1 MSTPASGHLARLPLP
16 APLLALLLLALL
28 LGGCVQDEA
37 VVSVGP
43 VSFTESE
50 LLGLGEA
57 QRYHLGL
64 LAAVG
69 LAVASGDEAVMGG
82 PVLEYRRAG
91 RLAERLREE
100 VILEAAGVTE
110 EELEARYL
118 TDPDHELVVR
128 HLVVLSER
136 WRPEEERSRARGRAA
151 AALARVEGGEPFEAV
166 VGEVSEE
173 PGAARREGLLQPGRE
188 GTWVREFWEAA
199 SALEEGER
207 SPVVETEY
215 GFHVLR
221 LEERRL
227 LPFEEARDRVVGEV
241 ARLLG
246 GGAAWEA
253 WLEERRAGVVL
264 DPDAIAAFDPADPTE
279 GVALAIVAGGCAG
292 HRSGR
297 TAPPGPPGTGVRGL
311 PPGGIRDPG
320 GADPGAGPPHP
331 PGTGSPGPIP
341 PPPPHHRGGAA
352 AGVGAGRDGV
362 ERLPGVPPGH
372 ASRGGGGDG
381 PGRPAG
387 HRAERPHRPGGD
399 PVVGSSH
406 RGLDPHRPGSG
417 GLIPGGPQEP
427 QKRQLLFLVG
437 FTVYF
442 GLIWLPLGDP
452 RGLSR

>member
-28 LGGCVQDEA
+28 LGGCGQDEA

-166 VGEVSEE
+166 VGEISEE

-279 GVALAIVAGGCAG
+279 GVALASWPGGALDTALAG
-292 HRSGR
+292 RR
-297 TAPPGPPGTGVRGL
+297 LRGL
-311 PPGGIRDPG
+311 PAREYEAFLQGESGTREERIRELAHLTLQEREAQARSLRLRPTTEGELQREWERAVTEWSVFLGFRRDMRPEG
-320 GADPGAGPPHP
+320 VGETALAGLRATGQNARIAREEIRSWAPAIEAWIPIVLDPGA
-331 PGTGSPGPIP
+331 
-341 PPPPHHRGGAA
+341 
-352 AGVGAGRDGV
+352 
-362 ERLPGVPPGH
+362 
-372 ASRGGGGDG
+372 
-381 PGRPAG
+381 
-387 HRAERPHRPGGD
+387 
-399 PVVGSSH
+399 
-406 RGLDPHRPGSG
+406 
-417 GLIPGGPQEP
+417 
-427 QKRQLLFLVG
+427 
-437 FTVYF
+437 
-442 GLIWLPLGDP
+442 
-452 RGLSR
+452 

>member
-1 MSTPASGHLARLPLP
+1 MSRPSPMSTPASGHLARLPLP

-166 VGEVSEE
+166 VGEISEE

-279 GVALAIVAGGCAG
+279 GVALASWPGGALDTALAG
-292 HRSGR
+292 RR
-297 TAPPGPPGTGVRGL
+297 LRGL
-311 PPGGIRDPG
+311 PAREYEAFLQGESGTREERIRELAHLTLQEREAQARSLRLRPTTEGELQREWERAVTEWSVFLGFRRDMRPEG
-320 GADPGAGPPHP
+320 VGETALAGLRATGQNARIAREEIRSWAPAIEAWIPIVLDPGA
-331 PGTGSPGPIP
+331 
-341 PPPPHHRGGAA
+341 
-352 AGVGAGRDGV
+352 
-362 ERLPGVPPGH
+362 
-372 ASRGGGGDG
+372 
-381 PGRPAG
+381 
-387 HRAERPHRPGGD
+387 
-399 PVVGSSH
+399 
-406 RGLDPHRPGSG
+406 
-417 GLIPGGPQEP
+417 
-427 QKRQLLFLVG
+427 
-437 FTVYF
+437 
-442 GLIWLPLGDP
+442 
-452 RGLSR
+452 

>member
-1 MSTPASGHLARLPLP
+1 MSLPAPGHRARLPVP
-16 APLLALLLLALL
+16 ALLLTLL
-28 LGGCVQDEA
+28 LGGCGQDEA

-82 PVLEYRRAG
+82 PVLEHRRAG

-136 WRPEEERSRARGRAA
+136 WRPEEERNRARGRAA
-151 AALARVEGGEPFEAV
+151 AALARVEGGEPFEALV
-166 VGEVSEE
+166 REVSEE

-199 SALEEGER
+199 SALDEGGT

-279 GVALAIVAGGCAG
+279 GVALASWPGGALDTALAG
-292 HRSGR
+292 RR
-297 TAPPGPPGTGVRGL
+297 LRGL
-311 PPGGIRDPG
+311 PAREYEAFLQGESGTREERIRELAHLTLQEREAQARSLRLRPTTEGELQREWERAVTEWSVFLGFRRDMRPEG
-320 GADPGAGPPHP
+320 VGETALAGLRATGQNARIAREEIRSWAPAIEAWIPIVLDPGA
-331 PGTGSPGPIP
+331 
-341 PPPPHHRGGAA
+341 
-352 AGVGAGRDGV
+352 
-362 ERLPGVPPGH
+362 
-372 ASRGGGGDG
+372 
-381 PGRPAG
+381 
-387 HRAERPHRPGGD
+387 
-399 PVVGSSH
+399 
-406 RGLDPHRPGSG
+406 
-417 GLIPGGPQEP
+417 
-427 QKRQLLFLVG
+427 
-437 FTVYF
+437 
-442 GLIWLPLGDP
+442 
-452 RGLSR
+452 